1 MCPYC
6 ATTVELS
13 AADLDAVLTAEAKTI
28 SLVGDN
34 IPVVRQAESRAA
46 DL

>member
-6 ATTVELS
+6 ATTVGLS
-13 AADLDAVLTAEAKTI
+13 AADLDAVLTAEAKSIT
-28 SLVGDN
+28 LVGDN
-34 IPVVRQAESRAA
+34 IPLVPQPDTQTA